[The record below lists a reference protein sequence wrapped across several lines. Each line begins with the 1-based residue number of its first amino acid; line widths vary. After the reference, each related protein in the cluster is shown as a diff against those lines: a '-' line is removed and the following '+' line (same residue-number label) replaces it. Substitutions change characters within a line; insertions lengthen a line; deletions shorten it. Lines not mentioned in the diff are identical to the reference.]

1 MRVMISLIGDK
12 KDEKLFDKRTYQATA
27 KGA

>member
-1 MRVMISLIGDK
+1 MISLIGDK